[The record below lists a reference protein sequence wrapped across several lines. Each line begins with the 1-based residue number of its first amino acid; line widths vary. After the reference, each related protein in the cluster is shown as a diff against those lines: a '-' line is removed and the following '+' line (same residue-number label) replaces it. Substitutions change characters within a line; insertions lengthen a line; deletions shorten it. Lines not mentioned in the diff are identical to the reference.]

1 MECSH
6 FYCRTPGD
14 EVVTAHFA
22 TSYSFLR
29 KLNISP
35 RKLEEGS
42 KGSKGKALGTE
53 WWLPIYGVW
62 LLVERHA
69 SHPRHHSGYAWIG
82 GKTTWVGL
90 TNTWLSFYKVYFTFS
105 LLFPVTRW
113 VVCSLRRECVS
124 DTGQR
129 GHITHD
135 AVRSVSG
142 TFCKIIV

>member
-53 WWLPIYGVW
+53 WWLPILWGLIIGW
-62 LLVERHA
+62 KTCKSPPSSQRD
-69 SHPRHHSGYAWIG
+69 AWIG

-90 TNTWLSFYKVYFTFS
+90 TNTWLSFYNVFFTFS
-105 LLFPVTRW
+105 LIFPVTRW
-113 VVCSLRRECVS
+113 VMCSLRPECVS

-142 TFCKIIV
+142 TFCKIV